1 MNCSK
6 LSFVVAACVF
16 LLPPLILSQSD
27 NPGHSAPEVTPSVE
41 ASHPVTGARAAVLAS
56 KDGQPP
62 MGGHWGV
69 RYATIT
75 DPSLPRVLLI
85 GDSIANGYG
94 ARVVEQL
101 KGKANVDLW
110 LTPEWLSPDLD
121 RQAAKIV
128 GRYPYG
134 VIHFNESGLHA
145 WAPGRVPDGQYG
157 PRMRAYIAVLKKAAP
172 HATLI
177 WASTTPI
184 TVLGHPTELNKLDG
198 LISKRNALCKRIMKE
213 DGIPVDDLH
222 KVMIHRLNLARGDRF
237 HWNSEG
243 FEVLA
248 DAVVKSILPF
258 LQNTHSFK

>member
-1 MNCSK
+1 M
-6 LSFVVAACVF
+6 
-16 LLPPLILSQSD
+16 
-27 NPGHSAPEVTPSVE
+27 
-41 ASHPVTGARAAVLAS
+41 
-56 KDGQPP
+56 
-62 MGGHWGV
+62 

-94 ARVVEQL
+94 ARVAEQL

-128 GRYPYG
+128 SRYPYKI
-134 VIHFNESGLHA
+134 IHFNESGLHA

-157 PRMRAYIAVLKKAAP
+157 PRMRAYITVLKKAATQ
-172 HATLI
+172 AKLI

-184 TVLGHPTELNKLDG
+184 TVLGHPTELSKLND
-198 LISKRNALCKRIMKE
+198 LISKRNALCKRVMKE
-213 DGIPVDDLH
+213 NKIQVDDLYE
-222 KVMIHRLNLARGDRF
+222 VMIHRLYLGRGDRF

-243 FEVLA
+243 FQLLA
-248 DAVVKSILPF
+248 NAVVKSILPF
-258 LQNTHSFK
+258 LQHTPSSN